1 MLKVA
6 ILDDYQ
12 NVSQQFVDI
21 EKLSGK
27 YEFKIFSKPFIDE
40 AEAIEQ
46 LSDFEALLIM
56 RERTP
61 ITKNLIDNLTKLKF
75 VITSGLRNRSIDLDT
90 AKKRKIIVCGTEI
103 NSNPT
108 PELTWSLIL
117 GLARNFK
124 EEIDNMYQGYWQT
137 TLGVELKGK
146 ILGLVGLGRV
156 GSEVAKVGK
165 AFGMEVMAWSENLNL
180 DKCKELN
187 VLPCSKDDLIKNS
200 DFLSIHVQGGER
212 YKDCITIKELDKMKK
227 TAFLI
232 NTSRGGVL
240 NERDATHTLTLRKD
254 IHLVLDV
261 FEGEPRAEPALVR
274 VTHLITPHIAG
285 YSRRAKHLA
294 ARQVAKALVG
304 FFELD
309 IPQSNESADS
319 IDQMRLELVTGK
331 PDEVWQVALQC
342 FDLRAISDSFKR
354 GVRQGD
360 SEGIFDYLR
369 KQCSGR
375 PEYAE
380 YSAGGQMTV
389 QTSDY
394 LAGLGFALDRES
406 GRSELVT
413 RS

>member
-27 YEFKIFSKPFIDE
+27 YEFKIFSEAFADE
-40 AEAIEQ
+40 ADAIEQ

-75 VITSGLRNRSIDLDT
+75 VITSGLRNRSIDLET
-90 AKKRKIIVCGTEI
+90 AKKRKIIVCGTEMNI
-103 NSNPT
+103 NPT

-146 ILGLVGLGRV
+146 ILGLIGLGRV
-156 GSEVAKVGK
+156 GTEVAKIGK

-212 YKDCITIKELDKMKK
+212 YKNCITIKELDKMKK
-227 TAFLI
+227 TSFLI
-232 NTSRGGVL
+232 NTSRGPIIKEDDL
-240 NERDATHTLTLRKD
+240 IIALSTNEIAGAG
-254 IHLVLDV
+254 LDV
-261 FEGEPRAEPALVR
+261 YEKEPLPENNKLRFLPNAL
-274 VTHLITPHIAG
+274 LTPHIG
-285 YSRRAKHLA
+285 YVTAENYSIFYT
-294 ARQVAKALVG
+294 QMIEALEACV
-304 FFELD
+304 
-309 IPQSNESADS
+309 N
-319 IDQMRLELVTGK
+319 GK
-331 PDEVWQVALQC
+331 PIRVIE
-342 FDLRAISDSFKR
+342 
-354 GVRQGD
+354 
-360 SEGIFDYLR
+360 
-369 KQCSGR
+369 
-375 PEYAE
+375 
-380 YSAGGQMTV
+380 
-389 QTSDY
+389 
-394 LAGLGFALDRES
+394 
-406 GRSELVT
+406 
-413 RS
+413 